1 MPLLQYIKLQLQRS
15 ELQTYKNN
23 EGYQDNTAGKAIQ
36 KADRPPKPVLDVIRM
51 IKDLAWFCGFEIVG
65 HIRLKDRHTG
75 KEYR

>member
-1 MPLLQYIKLQLQRS
+1 M
-15 ELQTYKNN
+15 TYKNN
-23 EGYQDNTAGKAIQ
+23 EGYSDQTAGKAIQ

-51 IKDLAWFCGFEIVG
+51 VKELAWFCGFEIVG